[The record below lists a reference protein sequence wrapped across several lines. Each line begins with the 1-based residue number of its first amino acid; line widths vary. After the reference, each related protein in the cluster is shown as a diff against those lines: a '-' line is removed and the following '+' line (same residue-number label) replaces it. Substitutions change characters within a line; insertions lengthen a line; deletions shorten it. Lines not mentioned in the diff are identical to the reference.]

1 MADET
6 VWKRPRADD
15 DEEELLRQQAEF
27 LTTQQQPS
35 VKVTNRRD
43 PAGASGD
50 APSAG
55 RVRSRFWSLRQSQ
68 AKRDAVSTSAGSGEM
83 INPVVKD
90 TMKRKLVDMVQ
101 NVPAT
106 SSSIILG
113 NIMERKLDIE
123 KYKFDDNRVPTAD
136 EQGFPKVFGF
146 DDTSL
151 TKEVCPNKTHLL
163 FFFMLYYF
171 VTLCRSMVSRAYS
184 GRKFQNLSLRE
195 VIR

>member
-27 LTTQQQPS
+27 LRAQQQPS
-35 VKVTNRRD
+35 VKVTNPRD

-50 APSAG
+50 APSAD

-68 AKRDAVSTSAGSGEM
+68 AERDAVSTSGGSGEM
-83 INPVVKD
+83 INPAIKD

-113 NIMERKLDIE
+113 NIMERKFDIE
-123 KYKFDDNRVPTAD
+123 KYKFDDDRVPTAG

-151 TKEVCPNKTHLL
+151 AKEVCPNKTHLL
-163 FFFMLYYF
+163 FFF
-171 VTLCRSMVSRAYS
+171 LCCII
-184 GRKFQNLSLRE
+184 LSLFVDRW
-195 VIR
+195 